1 MFGRFGG
8 PLGRLFTMKDEARLR
23 VLNSGLGA
31 WKHVHGALPNRRLRV
46 AVAGGC
52 GLWCCGVPCR
62 EGGPVVAWWME
73 RAAVARII
81 YAQATAS
88 PHIVELYPS
97 DRPFVA
103 QHPSTFVATLLCRR
117 NRQTDFGV
125 KGGHLLLGVRHAVGM
140 RLLGSDAHCN
150 HQGWGARA

>member
-1 MFGRFGG
+1 MVLWGCR
-8 PLGRLFTMKDEARLR
+8 AVR
-23 VLNSGLGA
+23 V
-31 WKHVHGALPNRRLRV
+31 
-46 AVAGGC
+46 
-52 GLWCCGVPCR
+52 
-62 EGGPVVAWWME
+62 GPVVAWWME

-97 DRPFVA
+97 DRPFAA